1 MTSVYNVVSCLYS
14 IFSYMYVYIQS
25 DIESTCRVIARIVK
39 AGCHPVAIA
48 QVVEH

>member
-1 MTSVYNVVSCLYS
+1 MPYLGTHVCT
-14 IFSYMYVYIQS
+14 IQGLHKS
-25 DIESTCRVIARIVK
+25 FTVQLGTYGVILRIVK